1 MKYDVIKMK
10 QFKKSLKRML
20 RRGKDIDKINAVI
33 SKLASGEALPPKHKD
48 HPLHGDLEGFRDC
61 HIENDWVLLYYIE
74 DDVLVLTLVD
84 TGTHSD
90 LF

>member
-20 RRGKDIDKINAVI
+20 RRGKDIDKINDVI
-33 SKLASGEALPPKHKD
+33 SKLAKGEKLPPKNKD
-48 HPLHGDLEGFRDC
+48 HALHGDLEGFRDC
-61 HIENDWVLLYYIE
+61 HIENDWVLLYYID
-74 DDVLVLTLVD
+74 DDVLVLTLSD
-84 TGTHSD
+84 TGSHSD

>member
-20 RRGKDIDKINAVI
+20 RRGKDIDNINDVI
-33 SKLASGEALPPKHKD
+33 SKLANGEVLPPKYKD

-74 DDVLVLTLVD
+74 DAILVLTLVD
-84 TGTHSD
+84 TETHAD